1 MAKQDDILNK
11 MDALMK
17 KHSARVGDET
27 VPTLTDVI
35 AGGAARAGLPAL
47 SAEQVETLAIEIY
60 QHVLQNL
67 DARIN
72 NELQQHLRPQ
82 FARMLEQV
90 LERMLADLKNSIKSI
105 VDDAIAHALDAQL
118 EHHQK
123 LSQPSAPNSKRTS
136 GTGTSD

>member
-1 MAKQDDILNK
+1 MAKPDDILNK

-17 KHSARVGDET
+17 KHGAQVGDKT
-27 VPTLTDVI
+27 IPTLTDVI
-35 AGGAARAGLPAL
+35 ASGAARAGLPQL
-47 SAEQVETLAIEIY
+47 SAEQVEALAIEIY

-82 FARMLEQV
+82 LARMLEQV
-90 LERMLADLKNSIKSI
+90 LERVLADLRNSIKSM

-118 EHHQK
+118 ERHQK
-123 LSQPSAPNSKRTS
+123 LSQSSAPAAKRS
-136 GTGTSD
+136 GGDKL

>member
-1 MAKQDDILNK
+1 MAKQDEILDK

-17 KHSARVGDET
+17 KHGARVGDET

-35 AGGAARAGLPAL
+35 AGGVKRAGLPAL

-72 NELQQHLRPQ
+72 NELQQHLKPQ
-82 FARMLEQV
+82 LARMLEQV
-90 LERMLADLKNSIKSI
+90 LERMLAELKNSIKSM
-105 VDDAIAHALDAQL
+105 VDDAVAHALDAQL

-123 LSQPSAPNSKRTS
+123 LSQPSVPNEKRSS
-136 GTGTSD
+136 GDKL

>member
-1 MAKQDDILNK
+1 MAKQDDILTK

-17 KHSARVGDET
+17 KHGARVGDET
-27 VPTLTDVI
+27 IPTLTDVI

-47 SAEQVETLAIEIY
+47 SAEQVEALAIEIY

-82 FARMLEQV
+82 LARMLEQV
-90 LERMLADLKNSIKSI
+90 LERMLADLKNSIKRM

-123 LSQPSAPNSKRTS
+123 VSQSSTPAAKRS
-136 GTGTSD
+136 NNDKV

>member
-1 MAKQDDILNK
+1 MEKQDDILDK

-17 KHSARVGDET
+17 KHGALRGDET
-27 VPTLTDVI
+27 IPTLTDVI

-47 SAEQVETLAIEIY
+47 SAEQVEALAIEIY

-82 FARMLEQV
+82 LARM
-90 LERMLADLKNSIKSI
+90 LERMLADLKNSIKRM

-123 LSQPSAPNSKRTS
+123 ISQSSAPAAKRS
-136 GTGTSD
+136 GNDKV

>member
-1 MAKQDDILNK
+1 MAKQDNILDK

-17 KHSARVGDET
+17 KHGALRGDET
-27 VPTLTDVI
+27 IPTLTDVI

-72 NELQQHLRPQ
+72 NELQQHLKPQ
-82 FARMLEQV
+82 LARMLEQV
-90 LERMLADLKNSIKSI
+90 LERMLGELKNSIKNM
-105 VDDAIAHALDAQL
+105 VDDAVAHALDAQL

-123 LSQPSAPNSKRTS
+123 VSQSSTPAAKRS
-136 GTGTSD
+136 GGDKV

>member
-1 MAKQDDILNK
+1 MAKPDDILDK

-17 KHSARVGDET
+17 KHVALGANEAI
-27 VPTLTDVI
+27 PTLTDVI
-35 AGGAARAGLPAL
+35 ASGAERAGLPSL
-47 SAEQVETLAIEIY
+47 SAEQVEALAIEIY

-82 FARMLEQV
+82 LARMLEQV
-90 LERMLADLKNSIKSI
+90 LERMLGELKNSIKGI
-105 VDDAIAHALDAQL
+105 VDDAVAHALDAQL

-123 LSQPSAPNSKRTS
+123 LSQSPAPAAKRS
-136 GTGTSD
+136 SSDKI

>member
-35 AGGAARAGLPAL
+35 ASGAARAGLPTL
-47 SAEQVETLAIEIY
+47 SAEQVEALAIEIY

-82 FARMLEQV
+82 LARMLEQV
-90 LERMLADLKNSIKSI
+90 LERTLGDLKNSIKNM

-123 LSQPSAPNSKRTS
+123 LTQPAPLTGKRS
-136 GTGTSD
+136 SNDKV

>member
-1 MAKQDDILNK
+1 MAKQDDILDK

-17 KHSARVGDET
+17 KHGARVGDET
-27 VPTLTDVI
+27 IPTLTDVI
-35 AGGAARAGLPAL
+35 ASGAARAGLPAL
-47 SAEQVETLAIEIY
+47 SAEQVEALAIEIY

-82 FARMLEQV
+82 LARMLEQV
-90 LERMLADLKNSIKSI
+90 LERMLADLKNNIKSI

-123 LSQPSAPNSKRTS
+123 LTQPAPLTGKRS
-136 GTGTSD
+136 SNDKV

>member
-17 KHSARVGDET
+17 KHGALRGDET
-27 VPTLTDVI
+27 IPTLTDVI
-35 AGGAARAGLPAL
+35 AGKPGAARARMPEL

-67 DARIN
+67 DARVN
-72 NELQQHLRPQ
+72 NELQQHLKPQ
-82 FARMLEQV
+82 LARMLEQV
-90 LERMLADLKNSIKSI
+90 LERMLGELKNSIKSM
-105 VDDAIAHALDAQL
+105 VDDAVAHALDAQL

-123 LSQPSAPNSKRTS
+123 VSQSSVPAAKRS
-136 GTGTSD
+136 GGDKV